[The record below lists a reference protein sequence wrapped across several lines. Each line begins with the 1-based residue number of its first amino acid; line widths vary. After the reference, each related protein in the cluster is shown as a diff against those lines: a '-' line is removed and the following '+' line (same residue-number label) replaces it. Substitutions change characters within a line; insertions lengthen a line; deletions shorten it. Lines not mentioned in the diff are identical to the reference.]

1 MKKILWIFV
10 AVISLFFGLDA
21 LLNPIESG
29 DFLWQ
34 LRSYL
39 LYYTGVIAMAL
50 MGLVMVV
57 SSRPIWAERIVNGM
71 DQVYQLHKWAGIWA
85 VLFGALHWL
94 IKLSKPLIVALIG
107 NANRAAKV
115 PTMQIFSEYVSLAKS
130 LGEWAIYAA
139 LVMLVLTL
147 WKSFPYK
154 FWRHLHRI
162 MPVLFLM
169 VVIHTVVLMPLS
181 YWTQPIGI
189 CLLALLSWGSYA
201 ALLAMFNRI
210 GHKHRYLAQVKQAQL
225 GADQVL
231 FLRAQVDARWPNH
244 QPGQFAFLCF
254 DKTEGG
260 HPFTI
265 ASAPNPDGYIDFHIK
280 ALGDH
285 TRHLAQTLKPRQFF
299 QIEGPY
305 GCFELSRVDQQ
316 CQQLW
321 VAGGIGITPFLAW
334 LDALVANPR
343 PLQAQLHYCL
353 HQAEHSHALAQ
364 LQQRIQQLPNIQL
377 FVHDS
382 AQNQR
387 LHIENIHLS
396 SDPEMCCE
404 LWFCGPSGLLN
415 HLQTG
420 LEQRLGDRLRVHS
433 EAFIMR

>member
-1 MKKILWIFV
+1 MFDWVHYSFILHLV
-10 AVISLFFGLDA
+10 
-21 LLNPIESG
+21 NPIESG

-50 MGLVMVV
+50 MALVMIV

-85 VLFGALHWL
+85 VVFGALHWL

-115 PTMQIFSEYVSLAKS
+115 PTMQIFSDYVSLAKS

-147 WKSFPYK
+147 
-154 FWRHLHRI
+154 
-162 MPVLFLM
+162 
-169 VVIHTVVLMPLS
+169 
-181 YWTQPIGI
+181 
-189 CLLALLSWGSYA
+189 
-201 ALLAMFNRI
+201 
-210 GHKHRYLAQVKQAQL
+210 
-225 GADQVL
+225 
-231 FLRAQVDARWPNH
+231 
-244 QPGQFAFLCF
+244 CF
-254 DKTEGG
+254 DKTEGV

-305 GCFELSRVDQQ
+305 GCFDLSRVDEQ

-334 LDALVANPR
+334 LDALVATPR

-353 HQAEHSHALAQ
+353 HHAEHSHALVQ
-364 LQQRIQQLPNIQL
+364 LQQRIQHLPNIQL

-420 LEQRLGDRLRVHS
+420 LEQRLGKRLRVHS